1 MPRIFIKLKKKN
13 IQKKAFSYVELL
25 IAITI
30 LVFSAS
36 FILTIFNARTNEAQK
51 SMRHYIAMF
60 IAGKVLEDID
70 NNIRENPFYLSELKF
85 YDRTYKVI
93 DHDSPFFTALEDF
106 NLDGK
111 LNEDF
116 FDFKGGF
123 DLRKF
128 EGYEYK
134 VDISPVTDC
143 ATYSDLIAS
152 VKVSVMWPDGANKKE
167 YSLSASYSG
176 YPAPFEQSEVN
187 FDATITPQMIED
199 MKTALGATGDI
210 KTLAQNL
217 GDDYS
222 SLYNLSLL
230 SIIIEYMKKVEHEAD
245 VNIETLK
252 NSAAMDLYTKINL
265 ARLYE
270 KKSVVL
276 METLNYLRFPASRIL
291 KQMKAG
297 TFKIEGFLNSNPAC
311 VSKIKENIGLL
322 RKKDLATGAAVT
334 NSFILKFNDSIKL
347 GFMSYIDML
356 SMPALSAKL
365 GLRERQSI
373 FLKIIDMGSALA
385 LNKTENTIINIEG
398 YPISVKQVVKNC
410 LRNLQKYY
418 ELRNIPRAKYIMT
431 TLEKFNDSS
440 SKTPAEKLLEK
451 SFDDINTISKLCE
464 ILYQSF

>member
-1 MPRIFIKLKKKN
+1 MSQLFIKLKKKN
-13 IQKKAFSYVELL
+13 ITKNAFSYVELL

-36 FILTIFNARTNEAQK
+36 FILTIFNSRTNEAQK
-51 SMRHYIAMF
+51 SMRHYVAMF

-70 NNIRENPFYLSELKF
+70 NNIRENPFYLPELKF
-85 YDRTYKVI
+85 YDKTYKVI
-93 DHDSPFFTALEDF
+93 DRDSPFFTSLEDF

-111 LNEDF
+111 LNEEF

-123 DLRKF
+123 DLRKL

-134 VDISPVTDC
+134 ISVSPITDY
-143 ATYSDLIAS
+143 ASFSDLIAS
-152 VKVSVMWPDGANKKE
+152 VKVTVMWPDGSAKKE

-176 YPAPFEQSEVN
+176 YPAPFEQSEIN

-199 MKTALGATGDI
+199 MKAALGAGVDI

-245 VNIETLK
+245 VDIETLK
-252 NSAAMDLYTKINL
+252 NSSTMDLYTKINL

-270 KKSVVL
+270 KKSVAL
-276 METLNYLRFPASRIL
+276 MGILNYLRYPASRIL
-291 KQMKAG
+291 KQMKEG
-297 TFKIEGFLNSNPAC
+297 NFKIEGFLNSNPSC
-311 VSKIKENIGLL
+311 VLKMKENIGLL
-322 RKKDLATGAAVT
+322 RKKDLATGAVVA
-334 NSFILKFNDSIKL
+334 NSFILKFNETIKL

-356 SMPALSAKL
+356 SMPTLASKL

-373 FLKIIDMGSALA
+373 FLKIIDMGLALA
-385 LNKTENTIINIEG
+385 LNKNENTIINIDG
-398 YPISVKQVVKNC
+398 FPISAKQVVKNC

-418 ELRNIPRAKYIMT
+418 ELRNIPRTKYIMA
-431 TLEKFNDSS
+431 TLDKFNDSS
-440 SKTPAEKLLEK
+440 SKTPAEKSLEK
-451 SFDDINTISKLCE
+451 SFDDINNISKLCE